1 MADEASSPAAA
12 ISPKADAGIDDD
24 VAKAAATPEPEA
36 SDPAGPGGE
45 EAGDNG
51 DDNDDAP
58 QTVEDAGGA
67 SGYDDEDEEQLSD
80 VDEDFED
87 YDPATAEIE
96 ERPVTIDEEAARG
109 LKATKRKRDGTEKPR
124 KPKEGRREKKR
135 RPAADDGDAA
145 PGAGD
150 SDEAAE
156 GSNRARRS
164 RADDGAA
171 SAPRRKKSA
180 SPEVNEEDLTPEER
194 RKRALNR
201 AIDLAIRN
209 PNKRRRKQDEDDLE
223 KMADEEIAQLKI
235 RMERACMADIDAR
248 AEGRPAV
255 NKLQLLPQV
264 LSVLNRNDIQE
275 TILDPETN
283 FLQSLKFFLE
293 PLNDGSLPSYTIQR
307 DIFTCLTQLPIE
319 KDALLSSGIGKVVL
333 FYTRSKRAEPAIK
346 RMAERLVGEWSRPI
360 LKKTDDFKKRHIET
374 REYDYRAAR
383 LAEQKSAMGGAPGSQ
398 YTQTLAERPM
408 SRFELDRE
416 MQLAPPVVNAN
427 RATPVGLPQSYTI
440 APKSTFDGHRGAD
453 YRPIGASSVAA
464 FQRMAQR
471 AKMRNKKK

>member
-1 MADEASSPAAA
+1 MNG
-12 ISPKADAGIDDD
+12 GIIERWDMN
-24 VAKAAATPEPEA
+24 A
-36 SDPAGPGGE
+36 
-45 EAGDNG
+45 NHR
-51 DDNDDAP
+51 
-58 QTVEDAGGA
+58 VER
-67 SGYDDEDEEQLSD
+67 Q
-80 VDEDFED
+80 
-87 YDPATAEIE
+87 
-96 ERPVTIDEEAARG
+96 
-109 LKATKRKRDGTEKPR
+109 
-124 KPKEGRREKKR
+124 
-135 RPAADDGDAA
+135 
-145 PGAGD
+145 
-150 SDEAAE
+150 
-156 GSNRARRS
+156 
-164 RADDGAA
+164 
-171 SAPRRKKSA
+171 
-180 SPEVNEEDLTPEER
+180 
-194 RKRALNR
+194 
-201 AIDLAIRN
+201 
-209 PNKRRRKQDEDDLE
+209 DLE

-235 RMERACMADIDAR
+235 RMERACMADIEAR
-248 AEGRPAV
+248 ADGRPAV

-383 LAEQKSAMGGAPGSQ
+383 LAEQKGAMSGTGSQ
-398 YTQTLAERPM
+398 YTHTLAERPM

>member
-1 MADEASSPAAA
+1 MADAASSPVAEPAPS
-12 ISPKADAGIDDD
+12 SPEKATSP
-24 VAKAAATPEPEA
+24 VAATPEAIADDDAPAATPEALA
-36 SDPAGPGGE
+36 SDPVAP
-45 EAGDNG
+45 ADDDDKD
-51 DDNDDAP
+51 DDNDD
-58 QTVEDAGGA
+58 
-67 SGYDDEDEEQLSD
+67 EEEEEEMLSD

-87 YDPATAEIE
+87 YDPATAQIE

-109 LKATKRKRDGTEKPR
+109 LKATKRKRTGDDKTR

-135 RPAADDGDAA
+135 QPA
-145 PGAGD
+145 AGD
-150 SDEAAE
+150 SDGDGEAGASSARPRRARAE
-156 GSNRARRS
+156 G
-164 RADDGAA
+164 A

-180 SPEVNEEDLTPEER
+180 TPEVNEEDLTPEER

-201 AIDLAIRN
+201 AIDLAMRN
-209 PNKRRRKQDEDDLE
+209 PNKRRRKRDEDDLE
-223 KMADEEIAQLKI
+223 KMADDEIAALKVL
-235 RMERACMADIDAR
+235 MENACMDDIKAR
-248 AEGRPAV
+248 TEGRPAV

-283 FLQSLKFFLE
+283 FLQSVKFFLE
-293 PLNDGSLPSYTIQR
+293 PLNDGSLPSYAIQR
-307 DIFTCLTQLPIE
+307 DIFNCLTQLPIE
-319 KDALLSSGIGKVVL
+319 KDALLSSGIGKVVF
-333 FYTRSKRAEPAIK
+333 FYTLSKRAEPAIK

-374 REYDYRAAR
+374 RDYDYRAAR
-383 LAEQKSAMGGAPGSQ
+383 LAEQKGALGMSGSQ
-398 YTQTLAERPM
+398 YTQTLTERPL

-416 MQLAPPVVNAN
+416 LQLAPPVVNAN
-427 RATPVGLPQSYTI
+427 RATPVGLPQSYTV

>member
-1 MADEASSPAAA
+1 
-12 ISPKADAGIDDD
+12 
-24 VAKAAATPEPEA
+24 
-36 SDPAGPGGE
+36 
-45 EAGDNG
+45 
-51 DDNDDAP
+51 
-58 QTVEDAGGA
+58 
-67 SGYDDEDEEQLSD
+67 
-80 VDEDFED
+80 
-87 YDPATAEIE
+87 
-96 ERPVTIDEEAARG
+96 
-109 LKATKRKRDGTEKPR
+109 
-124 KPKEGRREKKR
+124 
-135 RPAADDGDAA
+135 
-145 PGAGD
+145 
-150 SDEAAE
+150 
-156 GSNRARRS
+156 
-164 RADDGAA
+164 
-171 SAPRRKKSA
+171 
-180 SPEVNEEDLTPEER
+180 
-194 RKRALNR
+194 
-201 AIDLAIRN
+201 
-209 PNKRRRKQDEDDLE
+209 
-223 KMADEEIAQLKI
+223 MADEEIAQLKI

-293 PLNDGSLPSYTIQR
+293 PLNDGSLPAYTIQR

-383 LAEQKSAMGGAPGSQ
+383 LAEAKLGGAASQ
-398 YTQTLAERPM
+398 YTHNLVERPM
-408 SRFELDRE
+408 SRFEQDRE
-416 MQLAPPVVNAN
+416 QMLAPPVMNAN

-440 APKSTFDGHRGAD
+440 APKSTFDGHRGGD

>member
-1 MADEASSPAAA
+1 MADAASSPAAEPVPSSPEKA
-12 ISPKADAGIDDD
+12 TTPGAESPKVDANDD
-24 VAKAAATPEPEA
+24 APAATPEALA
-36 SDPAGPGGE
+36 SDPVGP
-45 EAGDNG
+45 AD
-51 DDNDDAP
+51 DDNDD
-58 QTVEDAGGA
+58 
-67 SGYDDEDEEQLSD
+67 EEEELLSD

-87 YDPATAEIE
+87 YDPATAQIE

-109 LKATKRKRDGTEKPR
+109 LKATKRKRTGDDKTR

-135 RPAADDGDAA
+135 Q
-145 PGAGD
+145 PGAGVGD
-150 SDEAAE
+150 SDNDGEADA
-156 GSNRARRS
+156 SSARPRRAH
-164 RADDGAA
+164 ADGTA

-180 SPEVNEEDLTPEER
+180 TPEINEEDLTPEER

-223 KMADEEIAQLKI
+223 KMADDEIAALKVL
-235 RMERACMADIDAR
+235 MENACMDDIKAR
-248 AEGRPAV
+248 TEGRPAV

-283 FLQSLKFFLE
+283 FLQSVKFFLE
-293 PLNDGSLPSYTIQR
+293 PLNDGSLPSYAIQR

-319 KDALLSSGIGKVVL
+319 KDALLSSGIGKVVF
-333 FYTRSKRAEPAIK
+333 FYTLSKRAEPAIK

-374 REYDYRAAR
+374 RDYDYRAAR
-383 LAEQKSAMGGAPGSQ
+383 IAEQKGALGMSGSQ
-398 YTQTLAERPM
+398 YTQTLTERPL

-416 MQLAPPVVNAN
+416 MQLAPPVINAN
-427 RATPVGLPQSYTI
+427 RATPVGLPQSYTV
-440 APKSTFDGHRGAD
+440 APKSTFDGHRGTD
-453 YRPIGASSVAA
+453 FRPIGASSVAA